1 MKKKKLLVAAIIC
14 SFGLTMAGCGGQE
27 LTLSLTEEEQKL
39 VSGYAASVLM
49 KYNVGSNMRVLSGE
63 ELTQAEIAEQAQKEK
78 EARRQQ
84 LAEEYRNA
92 EQVSQTTSSM
102 NTSGSQSGTGETIA
116 AIEDLGNFMA
126 LEDFSITYQNYEVTD
141 SYGQMDDGLM
151 MAMDAT
157 AGNKLLV
164 AHFSVTNNT
173 GEVRELDILSMGGRF
188 RLTVDGKTLQ
198 SQYTLLLNDLSMYKG
213 QIEAGVTM
221 DMVLVFEI
229 SQEQEAAES
238 MELIVNLNGQKGSIV
253 LK

>member
-14 SFGLTMAGCGGQE
+14 SFGLMMAGCGGQE

-78 EARRQQ
+78 ETRRQQ

-92 EQVSQTTSSM
+92 EQVSQTTNSM
-102 NTSGSQSGTGETIA
+102 NTSGGQSGTGETIA